1 MEGVVIMK
9 KVRYEKPMMFADTFV
24 ANQYVAACAEAYTN
38 IEPTQVQCI
47 SKGHTNT
54 QYTTMFL
61 DEQTACIVKFNPGVG
76 QAKDDKFYTQFEAC
90 AYVDG
95 CNKQNWSKQHPND
108 KNFKQHAELHGT
120 PKGDKDGFIFH
131 DTVIDL
137 SQAEK
142 FQLS

>member
-24 ANQYVAACAEAYTN
+24 ANQYVAACEKAYTN
-38 IEPTQVQCI
+38 IEPTQVRCI
-47 SKGHTNT
+47 SDGHTNK
-54 QYTTMFL
+54 QITTMFL
-61 DEQTACIVKFNPGVG
+61 EAQEACVVKFNPGVG

-90 AYVDG
+90 AYRVG
-95 CNKQNWSKQHPND
+95 CNKQNWLRNHPTD
-108 KNFKQHAELHGT
+108 KNFNQHVESHHT
-120 PKGDKDGFIFH
+120 PRGDKDGFILH
-131 DTVIDL
+131 NTVIDL

>member
-38 IEPTQVQCI
+38 IQPTKVRCI
-47 SKGHTNT
+47 SMWHTNT

-76 QAKDDKFYTQFEAC
+76 EKDGEKFRTQFEAC
-90 AYVDG
+90 AYEVG
-95 CNKQNWSKQHPND
+95 CNRQNWLANHPSD
-108 KNFKQHAELHGT
+108 EKYKLHVEEHGT
-120 PKGDKDGFIFH
+120 PYGDKDGFIYH